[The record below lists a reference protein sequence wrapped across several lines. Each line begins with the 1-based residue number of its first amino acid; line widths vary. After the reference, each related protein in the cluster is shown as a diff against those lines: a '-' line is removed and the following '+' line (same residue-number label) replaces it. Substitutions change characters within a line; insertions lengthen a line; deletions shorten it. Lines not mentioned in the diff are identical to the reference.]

1 MGRQWYGM
9 KGLRT
14 VDHRLLTV
22 ALVGGVTSTFR
33 VSEPSSIGG
42 CWLASEAL
50 ACSRTKA
57 PSPVDQGCFS
67 RMVWGEGLL
76 LGTCFRSSNRGTGG
90 TGWGVGRAR
99 RAEHRP
105 VERRVVK
112 SWNQDRDRDRDW
124 GRFPLF
130 ERKSRAIPN
139 VNDAPQRWKVLP

>member
-22 ALVGGVTSTFR
+22 ALVGGFTSTFR

-42 CWLASEAL
+42 WWLASEAL

-67 RMVWGEGLL
+67 RMVWGGKASCLEHVFVRPIVAREGP
-76 LGTCFRSSNRGTGG
+76 
-90 TGWGVGRAR
+90 VGEW
-99 RAEHRP
+99 AEHD
-105 VERRVVK
+105 ER
-112 SWNQDRDRDRDW
+112 SIDQWNGGW
-124 GRFPLF
+124 
-130 ERKSRAIPN
+130 
-139 VNDAPQRWKVLP
+139 